1 MHMTVFVFGNK
12 KIFANCFNINE
23 LSWDTL
29 YNTISI
35 YFDADYFDYID
46 EDANKQIV
54 FDIINSNVIVMDSIN
69 TVDYCGCGRYYDKWD
84 EVECLGSLDVH
95 I

>member
-1 MHMTVFVFGNK
+1 MNKTGDTYVSSVAAVNGN
-12 KIFANCFNINE
+12 
-23 LSWDTL
+23 
-29 YNTISI
+29 
-35 YFDADYFDYID
+35 DYFDYID
-46 EDANKQIV
+46 EDTNKQIV